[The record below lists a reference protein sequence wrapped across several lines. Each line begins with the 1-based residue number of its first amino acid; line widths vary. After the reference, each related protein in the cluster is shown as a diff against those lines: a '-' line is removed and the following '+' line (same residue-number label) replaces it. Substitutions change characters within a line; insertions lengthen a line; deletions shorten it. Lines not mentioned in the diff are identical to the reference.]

1 MKDVLIAEGMA
12 LPATL
17 PFPTRQPALLLPATS
32 YWGEM
37 GKTAGRGS
45 PLNGHLQEKKKKNS
59 DMPLIIH
66 SPALRAKNPNG
77 KGNSKHSRKS
87 HLQLST
93 SLIR

>member
-45 PLNGHLQEKKKKNS
+45 PLNGHLQEKKKKKFRYAPN
-59 DMPLIIH
+59 
-66 SPALRAKNPNG
+66 NPQPSSE
-77 KGNSKHSRKS
+77 SKESKWKR
-87 HLQLST
+87 
-93 SLIR
+93 

>member
-17 PFPTRQPALLLPATS
+17 PFPTRQLALLLPATS
-32 YWGEM
+32 YRGEI

-45 PLNGHLQEKKKKNS
+45 PLNGHLQEKNSNS
-59 DMPLIIH
+59 DMSLIIH